1 MVNPH
6 VCGYVQNKCVC
17 VLKHV
22 WPVGVVTSQTV
33 VTRSTFKGLD
43 YICMYPCIFP
53 SVCFVPFLFRF
64 TSVMFDSFVYA
75 HILCCPPLMAFA
87 TYPWIWTIFSSRVFV
102 QMLQTVFPW
111 TCCGCFYS
119 MWCPKELIPSFFFLP
134 DWHVCI
140 QFHITSASISLD
152 SF

>member
-1 MVNPH
+1 MVNLH

-43 YICMYPCIFP
+43 YICMYPCIFL

-87 TYPWIWTIFSSRVFV
+87 TFIQTQTKIHIHIFYLICICKGFV
-102 QMLQTVFPW
+102 W
-111 TCCGCFYS
+111 Y
-119 MWCPKELIPSFFFLP
+119 
-134 DWHVCI
+134 
-140 QFHITSASISLD
+140 
-152 SF
+152 

>member
-1 MVNPH
+1 MVNLH

-87 TYPWIWTIFSSRVFV
+87 TFIQMQTKIHIHIFYLICICKGLVWHAHTQTLSFHFVLQCSVWFGWTPPLYSLFYGIFVY
-102 QMLQTVFPW
+102 L
-111 TCCGCFYS
+111 
-119 MWCPKELIPSFFFLP
+119 SFIL
-134 DWHVCI
+134 
-140 QFHITSASISLD
+140 
-152 SF
+152 

>member
-1 MVNPH
+1 MVNLH

-75 HILCCPPLMAFA
+75 HILCE
-87 TYPWIWTIFSSRVFV
+87 
-102 QMLQTVFPW
+102 
-111 TCCGCFYS
+111 
-119 MWCPKELIPSFFFLP
+119 PKHF
-134 DWHVCI
+134 
-140 QFHITSASISLD
+140 
-152 SF
+152 